1 MASTSATPVVTGNPN
16 SMLRNNSVYTAT
28 YTAHAPYDTVTIPG
42 GVRVTDTFVVEPT
55 STNADT
61 RYVGLCEVAASRSA
75 SGGTIRV
82 APLATA
88 PSSAVTYRIVR
99 IRV

>member
-1 MASTSATPVVTGNPN
+1 MASVTATVVVTGNPN
-16 SMLRNNSVYTAT
+16 SMLRNNSVFTAT
-28 YTAHAPYDTVTIPG
+28 YTASASYDTVTIPG
-42 GVRVTDTFVVEPT
+42 GVRSTDTFVINPT
-55 STNADT
+55 AQGSDT
-61 RYVGLCEVAASRSA
+61 RYVGLCELIASRSA

-88 PSSAVTYRIVR
+88 PSTAVTYSIVR